1 MKRKWIFIGFVA
13 LIEIILCFFG
23 LKLLLSGNQNI
34 GGVILLVF
42 AFIVLIYVVGNY
54 NKIIRYKNKIKE
66 SLALVDIQL
75 KLRFDL
81 IPNLVKVVK
90 KYASHEKELFS
101 EIVKLRNQAV
111 KSTDEKEKLEYAN
124 KLVPQM
130 KNIIAVAEGYPELKS
145 SVLFKNLMEQLT
157 DVEDR
162 LVSARRIYDSNV
174 NLFNTTIEVFPINIL
189 SAIFGFKREELFKID
204 AGESIVINVK
214 EDLKWYQKK
223 SLFKDAMR

>member
-214 EDLKWYQKK
+214 EDLK
-223 SLFKDAMR
+223 

>member
-1 MKRKWIFIGFVA
+1 MLKKWIFISLVVILEAVLCFSGMNFL
-13 LIEIILCFFG
+13 LIEEANATAGVFLLILA
-23 LKLLLSGNQNI
+23 LAVLLFV
-34 GGVILLVF
+34 VI
-42 AFIVLIYVVGNY
+42 YY
-54 NKIIRYKNKIKE
+54 NKIVRYKNKIKE

-90 KYASHEKELFS
+90 KHASHEKELFADV
-101 EIVKLRNQAV
+101 VKLRNEAV

-130 KNIIAVAEGYPELKS
+130 KNIIAVAESYPELKS
-145 SVLFKNLMEQLT
+145 SALFKSLMEQLI

-174 NLFNTTIEVFPINIL
+174 NLYNTTIQVFPSNL
-189 SAIFGFKREELFKID
+189 LAFLFNFKKEELFKID
-204 AGESIVINVK
+204 AGEAIVVSVK
-214 EDLKWYQKK
+214 EELK
-223 SLFKDAMR
+223 

>member
-1 MKRKWIFIGFVA
+1 MKRKGLFIA
-13 LIEIILCFFG
+13 LIVLLEIFLCGLGIFFL
-23 LKLLLSGNQNI
+23 LK
-34 GGVILLVF
+34 GGSLKVGGIVLLVVAAVIF
-42 AFIVLIYVVGNY
+42 LGVVIGY

-66 SLALVDIQL
+66 SFALIDIQL

-101 EIVKLRNQAV
+101 DIVKLRNEAV
-111 KSTDEKEKLEYAN
+111 KSTDEKEKLDFAN

-130 KNIIAVAEGYPELKS
+130 KNIVAVAEGYPELKS
-145 SVLFKNLMEQLT
+145 SALFKSLMEQLV

-174 NLFNTTIEVFPINIL
+174 NLYNTTIQVFPINML
-189 SAIFGFKREELFKID
+189 AYMFDFKKEELFRID
-204 AGESIVINVK
+204 AGEAININIK
-214 EDLKWYQKK
+214 EELK
-223 SLFKDAMR
+223 